1 MPNYAFDCDIL
12 LGAGNQ
18 ICHLFWND
26 NRGDDGIGGR
36 VEGLSPTKVQ
46 AYLKNADDYFKVAVR
61 STAIKDVIYANRL
74 LDINAMRFCLFPLK
88 DTDNANVGAFRA
100 LVRLLF
106 DMKTGSDA

>member
-61 STAIKDVIYANRL
+61 SLQLKTLYMLIGYLIL
-74 LDINAMRFCLFPLK
+74 MRC
-88 DTDNANVGAFRA
+88 AF
-100 LVRLLF
+100 VYF
-106 DMKTGSDA
+106 H